1 MIACALERR
10 LARSVQSSKPT
21 RLLTLSFS
29 FCSHQLSYPPLQL
42 SEDCVR
48 WAAHEKRRNESL
60 PLEKAVLSFN
70 YKDNRTCCDAT

>member
-1 MIACALERR
+1 MIACALKRR
-10 LARSVQSSKPT
+10 LSQNVQSIKPT

-42 SEDCVR
+42 SADCIR
-48 WAAHEKRRNESL
+48 WAAHEKRRNVSL

-70 YKDNRTCCDAT
+70 